1 VEHGDQRAGWG
12 LGPVREVT
20 PIMAGSGGTLSGA
33 CPAGERRAS
42 AAAGRWLSGLLGRGQ
57 DGNGTMRCSRT
68 QLDLMGHDPKPASR

>member
-1 VEHGDQRAGWG
+1 MATNGRDGDSGRCVRSRWSW
-12 LGPVREVT
+12 LDPV
-20 PIMAGSGGTLSGA
+20 GHY
-33 CPAGERRAS
+33 PAHVRPGERRAS